1 MNKRTDIDIIDE
13 IQSIRSKNNINWMNI
28 LKIAFKYAPEETRK
42 VFKNIAKEDNSIIEL
57 SNELALSLIHI

>member
-57 SNELALSLIHI
+57 SNELANNKLK